1 MGKANLFFGKL
12 FSALGGTK
20 VFALVGKS
28 GTGKSFRARLVA
40 DKHSIPFIIDDGLLI
55 HENRIIAGRSAKREA
70 QYLSA
75 IRTALFDDHE
85 HRNEVIQALRHNRV
99 RKILILGTSIKM
111 IEKVVRRL
119 GLPPVSKI
127 IRIEDIS
134 SREDISRALESRRQ
148 DGNHVIPV
156 PTIEIKRDYA
166 QILSDSI
173 KILIKKGL
181 GLTRGNTR
189 VIEKSV
195 VRPQFS
201 SSDKGDIVITETALS
216 QMILH
221 CFDEFDCT
229 LKVKRIKVRK
239 HTGKYYIRVSIEAPF
254 NASLGGKLH
263 DLQTYTIESIQRFT
277 GILIEE
283 LSLSIDQISM

>member
-1 MGKANLFFGKL
+1 LGKAGLFFGKL
-12 FSALGGTK
+12 FSALGGIR
-20 VFALVGKS
+20 VYALVGKS

-40 DKHSIPFIIDDGLLI
+40 DKHGIPFIIDDGLLI
-55 HENRIIAGRSAKREA
+55 HENRIIAGKSAKREA
-70 QYLSA
+70 QYISA
-75 IRTALFDDHE
+75 IRTALFDE
-85 HRNEVIQALRHNRV
+85 TSHRNEVIQAIRHNRV
-99 RKILILGTSIKM
+99 RKILILGTSVKM
-111 IEKVVRRL
+111 IDKVTRRL
-119 GLPPVSKI
+119 AIPPVSKLI
-127 IRIEDIS
+127 KIEDVA
-134 SREDISRALESRRQ
+134 SREDIARALESRRQ
-148 DGNHVIPV
+148 DGMHVIPV

-195 VRPQFS
+195 VRPHFS
-201 SSDKGDIVITETALS
+201 TTGKGDIVISETALS

-229 LKVKRIKVRK
+229 LRVKKIRVRK
-239 HTGKYYIRVSIEAPF
+239 MTGKYYIRVSIEAPF
-254 NASLGGKLH
+254 NSSLGGKLH
-263 DLQTYTIESIQRFT
+263 DLQTYTIESIERFT
-277 GILIEE
+277 GIVIEE